1 MKSEHRSRKGLM
13 KWSLSQEKAPCS
25 QDDPENSIYY
35 YSYFSEDESDTD
47 AGDYLDDVRLYT
59 GGHLKINTGLVVQFH
74 SENAQTEQMQLEEN
88 PLTEQVH

>member
-1 MKSEHRSRKGLM
+1 M
-13 KWSLSQEKAPCS
+13 Q

-59 GGHLKINTGLVVQFH
+59 GGHLKIDTGLVVQFH
-74 SENAQTEQMQLEEN
+74 SENAQTEQMQLEETADGAGN
-88 PLTEQVH
+88 IESRKHLYSGNRFPGRMV